1 MFCTRICYARVSL
14 SFNFIFYKHFVLF
27 SCKSCVIVYTS
38 KWVHCIKFAFL
49 NRDVCGFKSQR
60 LLFQLRS
67 FFLSSVCVLAAS
79 ASSWSFRNCEKI
91 FLFSNHFLRQTMIK
105 WWLWWWC
112 WCTNGT
118 QMEPNQQLTQNHT
131 SRKKIKLTVE
141 DKSLLV
147 QLTVFGPKKFYN
159 TGYSLP
165 RANLKRNF
173 SEQCNNSTL

>member
-1 MFCTRICYARVSL
+1 M
-14 SFNFIFYKHFVLF
+14 
-27 SCKSCVIVYTS
+27 
-38 KWVHCIKFAFL
+38 
-49 NRDVCGFKSQR
+49 
-60 LLFQLRS
+60 LFQLRS

-147 QLTVFGPKKFYN
+147 QLTVVGPKKFYN

-165 RANLKRNF
+165 RSHNVTWPATSNQSSLYFRVVLIWNF
-173 SEQCNNSTL
+173 LMKLPPGVTVINKF